1 MKLVKLDPDA
11 IPDGNQT
18 LDPRGYTPQLI
29 AIKSDKASWYS
40 YDSKGLFAWG
50 DHIHLFAEN
59 DYAFDILWK
68 MGHRPIVVCEF
79 ENAEQLG
86 MHIVRT
92 YESVNKP
99 WGAVNV
105 YPRGWTSKD
114 VIEFVKFVDQSKI
127 PASLQLSSEFCL
139 TEEYRHLYPR

>member
-1 MKLVKLDPDA
+1 MKLDPDA

-18 LDPRGYTPQLI
+18 LDPRGYTPPLI
-29 AIKSDKASWYS
+29 AIKSDKQSWFS
-40 YDSKGLFAWG
+40 YNEKGRFVWG
-50 DHIHLFAEN
+50 EHIGLLAEN

-79 ENAEQLG
+79 ANAEQLH

-92 YESVNKP
+92 IESVNNP

-105 YPRGWTSKD
+105 YPRGWTSKEVVD
-114 VIEFVKFVDQSKI
+114 FVGIVKRHKI